1 MSGKRKGQKMKKK
14 ISFVAVGQAGGNIGR
29 LFEQKGYEVIYVN
42 TSQEDLDTL
51 EKAKFKYHISHG
63 EGCNKDRRKAKQLVI
78 DDFDNI
84 AAEIESKAKA
94 EMIFVIF
101 ASGGGTGSGAG
112 PMLIDLLIDEG
123 KNVGAITIIPAT
135 DESVKSHINS
145 YECFSELTEIS
156 GSGACFIIDNQN
168 GDKLELNDSFVDSLT
183 AFLEIPEKHK
193 SVKGNIDKAEIME
206 TLKAHG
212 ASVVIRSRGKES
224 ADIIQEV
231 KESALAPLEPDRA
244 VKYITASLS
253 GNVQML
259 DLEKAF
265 GTPVDNFQTFNDDE
279 TICCLSGLTYPQTR
293 LEIVYN
299 KVVENKDLIKKNLAA
314 TRETSLKSSVNFLD
328 EVKPAKK
335 KDEGKRPL
343 SKRDIMSK
351 YL

>member
-1 MSGKRKGQKMKKK
+1 MKKK
-14 ISFVAVGQAGGNIGR
+14 ISFVAVGQAAGNIGR
-29 LFEQKGYEVIYVN
+29 LFEQKGFSVIYVN

-51 EKAKFKYHISHG
+51 EKAKFKYHIPQG

-84 AAEIESKAKA
+84 AAEIESKAKS
-94 EMIFVIF
+94 EMTFVIF

-123 KNVGAITIIPAT
+123 KTIGAITIIPAP

-156 GSGACFIIDNQN
+156 GSGSCFIIDNGN
-168 GDKLELNDSFVDSLT
+168 GDKLELNAAFVDSFS

-212 ASVVIRSRGKES
+212 MAILARDKGKDS
-224 ADIIQEV
+224 AGIIQ
-231 KESALAPLEPDRA
+231 ALKGGVFAPMEQDGA
-244 VKYITASLS
+244 VKYIAASMAGS
-253 GNVQML
+253 VCMT
-259 DLEKAF
+259 DIEKAI
-265 GTPVDNFQTFNDDE
+265 GTPIDNFQTFNGEE
-279 TICCLSGLTYPQTR
+279 TICCISGLTYPQAR
-293 LEIVYN
+293 LDLVYT
-299 KVVENKDLIKKNLAA
+299 KVADNKDVIKKNLAA
-314 TRETSLKSSVNFLD
+314 ARESGMKKDVNFLND
-328 EVKPAKK
+328 MEPTAKK
-335 KDEGKRPL
+335 QETKKPQSR
-343 SKRDIMSK
+343 RDIMSK

>member
-1 MSGKRKGQKMKKK
+1 MKKK
-14 ISFVAVGQAGGNIGR
+14 ISFVAVGQAAGNIGR
-29 LFEQKGYEVIYVN
+29 LFEQRGYAVIYVN

-51 EKAKFKYHISHG
+51 EKAKFKYHIPQG

-78 DDFDNI
+78 DDFDSL

-123 KNVGAITIIPAT
+123 KTVGAITVIPAQS
-135 DESVKSHINS
+135 ESVKSHINS
-145 YECFSELTEIS
+145 YECFLELTGIS
-156 GSGACFIIDNQN
+156 GTAACFIIDNDK
-168 GDKLELNDSFVDSLT
+168 GDKLELNRMFADSFA

-212 ASVVIRSRGKES
+212 MAVVVRSKDKES
-224 ADIIQEV
+224 ADIIQAV
-231 KESALAPLEPDRA
+231 KDSALVPLETDRA
-244 VKYITASLS
+244 VKYITASLA
-253 GNVQML
+253 GNVQMA

-265 GTPVDNFQTFNDDE
+265 GTPIDNFQTFNDE
-279 TICCLSGLTYPQTR
+279 GTICCISGLSYPQTR
-293 LEIVYN
+293 LNVIYN
-299 KVVENKDLIKKNLAA
+299 KVSENKDLIKNNLAA
-314 TRETSLKSSVNFLD
+314 TQETGLKDGVNFL
-328 EVKPAKK
+328 EEIEPKK
-335 KDEGKRPL
+335 KKAEGKKPQSR
-343 SKRDIMSK
+343 RDIMSK

>member
-1 MSGKRKGQKMKKK
+1 MKKK
-14 ISFVAVGQAGGNIGR
+14 ISFVAVGQAAGNIGK
-29 LFEQKGYEVIYVN
+29 LFEQKGYAVVYVN

-51 EKAKFKYHISHG
+51 EKAKFKYHIPQG

-84 AAEIESKAKA
+84 AAEIESKAKS

-123 KNVGAITIIPAT
+123 KMVGAITIIPAP
-135 DESVKSHINS
+135 DESPKSHMNS
-145 YECFSELTEIS
+145 YECFSELTKIS
-156 GSGACFIIDNQN
+156 GTGSCFIIDNGN
-168 GDKLELNDSFVDSLT
+168 GEKLELNTVFADSLA

-193 SVKGNIDKAEIME
+193 SIKGNIDKAEIME

-212 ASVVIRSRGKES
+212 VSVVVCSKGKES
-224 ADIIQEV
+224 ADVIQAV
-231 KESALAPLEPDRA
+231 KESALAPLEPDRV
-244 VKYITASLS
+244 VKYITASLA
-253 GNVQML
+253 GNVRMA

-265 GTPVDNFQTFNDDE
+265 GVPLDNFQTFNDDE
-279 TICCLSGLTYPQTR
+279 TICCISGLAYPKAR
-293 LEIVYN
+293 LDVVYN
-299 KVVENKDLIKKNLAA
+299 KVSENKDQIRKSLEA
-314 TRETSLKSSVNFLD
+314 TRETELKGDINFLD
-328 EVKPAKK
+328 DIEPASKK
-335 KDEGKRPL
+335 AEPKKQQ